1 MEPSEPIKL
10 CLAEMERYA
19 DNIEYESHAEICTN
33 DVKYKSERKADQE
46 GGIKLSYVEALA
58 HLSTLEKVEAIDVTS
73 MYIGVDALIADL
85 DLGQIQELSVQQLVN
100 EESILG
106 SVPPRL
112 CSKGSDSSSSGGNS
126 SSASELSEFTV
137 TGSTIHINTAGLT
150 DISIE

>member
-58 HLSTLEKVEAIDVTS
+58 RLYTFEKVESVEDAK
-73 MYIGVDALIADL
+73 MYVGVQMLIAEL
-85 DLGQIQELSVQQLVN
+85 HLGQIQELSVQ
-100 EESILG
+100 
-106 SVPPRL
+106 
-112 CSKGSDSSSSGGNS
+112 
-126 SSASELSEFTV
+126 
-137 TGSTIHINTAGLT
+137 
-150 DISIE
+150 